1 MRALGE
7 RRCHTIAAF
16 ISHSA
21 STKWVCSKD
30 LIPHSDLT
38 SKVIHIEKVG
48 TTLFQVPPVS
58 FPPLLH
64 LWKEKKKAGKKHYYS
79 ILYFFLGLMNKA
91 EGEPDPG
98 QDHL

>member
-7 RRCHTIAAF
+7 SRCHTIAAF

-38 SKVIHIEKVG
+38 RKVIHIEKVG
-48 TTLFQVPPVS
+48 TTLFQVPPVY
-58 FPPLLH
+58 FPPLPHPPKSQWVDGRAL
-64 LWKEKKKAGKKHYYS
+64 L
-79 ILYFFLGLMNKA
+79 
-91 EGEPDPG
+91 
-98 QDHL
+98 